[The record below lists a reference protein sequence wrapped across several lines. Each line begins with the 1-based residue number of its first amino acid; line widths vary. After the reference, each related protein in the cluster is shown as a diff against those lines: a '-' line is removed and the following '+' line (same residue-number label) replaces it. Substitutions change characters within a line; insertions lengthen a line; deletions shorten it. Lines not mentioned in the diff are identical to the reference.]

1 MDCAVSTNNLRIDQ
15 GSRFHLTFR
24 VLDNGSPA
32 DLTGYTARMQIR
44 PSVSDATVL
53 AEYTTANNM
62 LVINT
67 GDSTVTI
74 AVPSSET
81 EAYTGWV
88 TGVYDLEIVSST
100 NDAIRISEGW
110 VKVTPQVTR

>member
-1 MDCAVSTNNLRIDQ
+1 LECAVSTNNLRIDQ
-15 GSRFHLTFR
+15 GSRFRFTFR
-24 VLDNGSPA
+24 VLDNGNLA
-32 DLTGYTARMQIR
+32 DLTGYTARMQVR

-53 AEYTTANNM
+53 AEYTTVNGF

-81 EAYTGWV
+81 DSYTGWV
-88 TGVYDLEIVSST
+88 TGVYDLEIVSSG

>member
-1 MDCAVSTNNLRIDQ
+1 MDCSVSVNNLRIDQ
-15 GSRFHLTFR
+15 GSRLRFTFR

-32 DLTGYTARMQIR
+32 DLSGYTARMQIR
-44 PSVSDATVL
+44 ASVSSTDVL

-62 LVINT
+62 LVISP

-74 AVPSSET
+74 TVPSSET
-81 EAYTGWV
+81 EDYNWT
-88 TGVYDLEIVSST
+88 TGVYDLEIVSGS

-110 VKVTPQVTR
+110 VKVSPQVTR